1 MRSLMTSRVRSVRVA
16 AVLAM
21 VVVMAMMLVVGGT
34 ATVAAKRPPKPS
46 PSPSASPSPSPPPTG
61 SVTIQIAPSG
71 TLEPNQVYASVDVTV
86 TCPVGWTWSSGSLYV
101 RQADPGGAGSFSV
114 ACTGTPQVG
123 QARVVNGNRFTL
135 GNATATAYV
144 TIVRN
149 GQQAQTSSTR
159 TIRLE
164 PGVTARIADQGQLT
178 GTSGGGVRIAVAVA
192 CPVGATPDQSFVS
205 VSQDGTALGSA
216 SFNPVCDRQTRTFVL
231 SITAS
236 QGTFH
241 TGSAVAEAFATV
253 TWDGQGFYGIDSR
266 SVTLLESS
274 TGDSTPPT
282 TPAGLSA
289 STFGD
294 TETWLDWSASSD
306 NATPTGLI
314 VYEVYLNGRF
324 DQGIGGGYT
333 QAILYADA
341 GVLNTIEVFAI
352 DGAGNRSAPATVTVD
367 MRP

>member
-1 MRSLMTSRVRSVRVA
+1 MRSLINSRVPGVRVA
-16 AVLAM
+16 VVLA
-21 VVVMAMMLVVGGT
+21 VSLVIGST
-34 ATVAAKRPPKPS
+34 AAVDAKRPPKPS
-46 PSPSASPSPSPPPTG
+46 PSPSASPSAPPPSG
-61 SVTIQIAPSG
+61 SATVVIAPSG
-71 TLEPNQVYASVDVTV
+71 TLEPSGEYLNVDVTA
-86 TCPVGWTWSSGSLYV
+86 TCPVGWTLQVGNLYV

-123 QARVVNGNRFTL
+123 HARVVNGNRFTL
-135 GNATATAYV
+135 GTATATAYV
-144 TIVRN
+144 TIARN
-149 GQQAQTSSTR
+149 GQQVQTTSTR
-159 TIRLE
+159 TIRVE
-164 PGVTARIADQGQLT
+164 PGVTTRIADQGQLT

-192 CPVGATPDQSFVS
+192 CAVGATPDQSFIS
-205 VSQDGTALGSA
+205 VSQDGTAQGSA
-216 SFNPVCDRQTRTFVL
+216 SFTAVCDRQTRTFVL

-266 SVTLLESS
+266 SITLLESS
-274 TGDSTPPT
+274 TGDTTPPT

-294 TETWLDWSASSD
+294 TETWLTWGASSD

-333 QAILYADA
+333 QAILYVDA
-341 GVLNTIEVFAI
+341 GVLNTIEVFAV
-352 DGAGNRSAPATVTVD
+352 DGAGNRSAPASVTVD
-367 MRP
+367 MRF